1 MLLRTLVNATWPS
14 VTPSEA
20 EFYGFKPIR
29 YSSKPRLTN
38 LQLRPKEPVTL
49 LYVLELVLLADG
61 YSRNMAVP
69 RKKISIP
76 KKMVPQSLLQLLGR
90 LEHGKWE
97 STFQDAVWEITNS
110 PKFKQPP
117 HVQCIVENFAM
128 AAFGIHWFTTA
139 SLRALFLVAL
149 GNARPL

>member
-1 MLLRTLVNATWPS
+1 MLLRTLVNAAWPS

-20 EFYGFKPIR
+20 EFYGFKPIH
-29 YSSKPRLTN
+29 YSGKLTN

-49 LYVLELVLLADG
+49 LYALELVLLADG
-61 YSRNMAVP
+61 YSRNIAVP

-76 KKMVPQSLLQLLGR
+76 RTMVTQSLLQLLRR
-90 LEHGKWE
+90 LDSGKWE
-97 STFQDAVWEITNS
+97 SMFQDAVGEITNA
-110 PKFKQPP
+110 PIFKQPP

-128 AAFGIHWFTTA
+128 AAFGIHWYTTA

-149 GNARPL
+149 GNARLS